1 MAEPLPPVELPAAGA
16 PRFARLS
23 ARSPGP
29 AGSPGC
35 IALLGLPLLLLGGG
49 AAAVPFLGDEPFSE
63 SWVALVVGL
72 AFGSVGLLLVWGA
85 IRGARAR
92 SLPPPELAIEE
103 GVRPRPGGTFR
114 VQLRQPGP
122 VALESLCLV
131 LTCER
136 RYRRQ
141 VRRRSTATV
150 DDSELRW
157 QRELLRIRDE
167 SVPTGGVLE
176 RVVLVEIPPD
186 AEPTGPALPD
196 GRIRWTLELAVEA
209 GFLRGWRTDFE
220 IEVGGGAPA

>member
-1 MAEPLPPVELPAAGA
+1 MAEPLPPVELPAAGP

-35 IALLGLPLLLLGGG
+35 IVLLGLPLLLLGGG
-49 AAAVPFLGDEPFSE
+49 AASVPFLGDDPFSD

-72 AFGSVGLLLVWGA
+72 AFGSVGLLLVWGG
-85 IRGARAR
+85 IRGTRAR
-92 SLPPPELAIEE
+92 SLPSPEVALEQ
-103 GVRPRPGGTFR
+103 GVRPRPGGAFR
-114 VQLRQPGP
+114 VRVRQPGP
-122 VALESLCLV
+122 VTLESLRLV

-136 RYRRQ
+136 RYRRR
-141 VRRRSTATV
+141 VRPRSTAEV

-157 QRELLRIRDE
+157 ERELLRVRGAR
-167 SVPTGGVLE
+167 VPAEAALE
-176 RVVLVEIPPD
+176 REVLVEIPPD

-220 IEVGGGAPA
+220 LEVGGEAG

>member
-1 MAEPLPPVELPAAGA
+1 MAEPLPPVELPAAGP
-16 PRFARLS
+16 PRFTRLS
-23 ARSPGP
+23 PRSPGP

-35 IALLGLPLLLLGGG
+35 VALLGLPLLLLGGG
-49 AAAVPFLGDEPFSE
+49 AASVPFLGDDPFSE

-92 SLPPPELAIEE
+92 SLPPPEVALEQ
-103 GVRPRPGGTFR
+103 GVRPRPGGAFR
-114 VQLRQPGP
+114 VRVRQPGP
-122 VALESLCLV
+122 VALESLRLV

-157 QRELLRIRDE
+157 ERELLRVRDE
-167 SVPTGGVLE
+167 SVPAGAVLE
-176 RVVLVEIPPD
+176 RVVAVEIPPD

-209 GFLRGWRTDFE
+209 GLLRGWRTDFE
-220 IEVGGGAPA
+220 IEVGGEAPA